1 MARRKH
7 KQLPPLSDYFVAA
20 VDCLKTRGGSATIE
34 EMEEDV
40 AERLHLT
47 EQARTIP
54 HGDGRRTQF
63 QYDLAWVRTYLK
75 WGRAIENSERGVW
88 HLTTVGQAMTDHE
101 LSTLWNRI
109 VADQKKQR
117 KKKTQS
123 PESGEDQETTDD
135 AQHAPEPHWKERL
148 LDIML
153 GMDAKGFE
161 RLSQRLLRES
171 GFIKVEVTGRSGDG
185 GIDGVGVLRV
195 NLLSFH
201 VLFQCKKW
209 KGSVGA
215 PIIRDFRGAMIG
227 RADKGL
233 IITTGSFTADARR
246 EATRDGAP
254 AIDLVDGET
263 LCDLLKSVKIGVRV
277 QLIEKITIDESVFA
291 EFAALEHNA

>member
-1 MARRKH
+1 
-7 KQLPPLSDYFVAA
+7 L
-20 VDCLKTRGGSATIE
+20 
-34 EMEEDV
+34 EEDV
-40 AERLHLT
+40 AEELHLS
-47 EQARTIP
+47 EQVRTIP

-75 WGRAIENSERGVW
+75 WGGVVENSERGVW
-88 HLTTVGQAMTDHE
+88 HLTAAGRGIPNNE
-101 LSTLWNRI
+101 LRTLWNRI
-109 VADQKKQR
+109 VADQRKHRKQKVR
-117 KKKTQS
+117 IPKTD
-123 PESGEDQETTDD
+123 EGETRADEASDIQEN
-135 AQHAPEPHWKERL
+135 HWKERL
-148 LDIML
+148 LDVVL

-209 KGSVGA
+209 KNPVGA
-215 PIIRDFRGAMIG
+215 PTIRDFRGAMVG

-233 IITTGSFTADARR
+233 IITTSSFTADARR

-254 AIDLVDGET
+254 AIDLVDGDA
-263 LCDLLKSVKIGVRV
+263 LCELLKSAKIGVRV
-277 QLIEKITIDESVFA
+277 QLIEQVTVDASVFA
-291 EFAALEHNA
+291 EFAVA

>member
-7 KQLPPLSDYFVAA
+7 KLLPPWSDYFVAT
-20 VDCLKTRGGSATIE
+20 VDCLNTRGGSATIE
-34 EMEEDV
+34 ELEEDV
-40 AERLHLT
+40 AERLHLS
-47 EQARTIP
+47 EKARTIP

-75 WGRAIENSERGVW
+75 WGEAVENSERGVW
-88 HLTTVGQAMTDHE
+88 HLTAKGRAMSEDE
-101 LSTLWNRI
+101 LRTLWNRI
-109 VADQKKQR
+109 VAEQR
-117 KKKTQS
+117 ERRKHKTEAEPPREENEEQPDDEQDI
-123 PESGEDQETTDD
+123 PETS
-135 AQHAPEPHWKERL
+135 WKERL
-148 LDIML
+148 LDIIIA
-153 GMDAKGFE
+153 MDSKAFE

-171 GFIKVEVTGRSGDG
+171 GFIKVEITGRSGDG

-215 PIIRDFRGAMIG
+215 PVVRDFRGAMVG

-233 IITTGSFTADARR
+233 ILTTGNFTADARR

-254 AIDLVDGET
+254 AIDLVDGDT
-263 LCDLLKSVKIGVRV
+263 LCDLLKSAKIGVRV
-277 QLIEKITIDESVFA
+277 ALIEQVTVDESAFT
-291 EFAALEHNA
+291 EFGAA